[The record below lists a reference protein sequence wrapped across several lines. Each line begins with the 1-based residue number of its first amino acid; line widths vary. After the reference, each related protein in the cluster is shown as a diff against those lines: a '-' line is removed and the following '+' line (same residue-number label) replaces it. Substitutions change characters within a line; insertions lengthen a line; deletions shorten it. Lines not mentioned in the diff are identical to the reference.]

1 MLLKYTL
8 KNIFQKKGRLFI
20 ILFCMI
26 IACFAA
32 FMAAD
37 FGSSIDKVI
46 DNEMMSSF
54 GTADYMMIYGGSEG
68 VTDEYFAGLPE
79 IKYVCKRDV
88 NKREVTRD
96 EKLYT
101 YAVVDDIKFTSFNNV
116 NTALEMKLIPE
127 DAVPEKGKVTINK
140 TYSEKYGYKEGDSI
154 TLYDNDE
161 NEYSFTISKVFSG
174 NAQNRN
180 EMYGYISSEDA
191 NEMAKT
197 TTYYN
202 AYIDVDNEMRA
213 DFEKAL
219 AEAHPGTSLNALFT
233 QNGVED
239 LMNQITSFFYLL
251 FVMMFLLVVFVTVSF
266 TEKIINERMSVIGTL
281 RSIGVSMR
289 KTAFILLFENI
300 LYALIG
306 GTVGLLLYSIVRN
319 LFIELMADGVPVDI
333 GPINPITILLVFLGA
348 ILVQMLIPGIEMLK
362 AIKTSIRD
370 IIFDTRDSEYKLS
383 KSKVILGAVLIVIGF
398 IIGFTIKNLYTTL
411 CSMIIVVAGVALV
424 MPIILKK
431 VSETLSRTFEK
442 SAKPVAELA
451 AVEAG
456 SKKHNFGSAILA
468 VASILVT
475 AVVFIAGQSL
485 LSAFKDPKYSCDVV
499 VESARLSAGKYEFI
513 KETENVD
520 SIDMRF
526 YQDAVT
532 TDVGY
537 GDGKKAG
544 IAIMALTNLST
555 YKGMGELPDSL
566 GKNEMVINA
575 AAASRLGVR
584 EGNTIKLTFHISE
597 IFPMERELVVKKIS
611 DKSEFMSSPT
621 IIISSEMYMEVFTDN
636 PSEIFINTSEPDE
649 VKEILE
655 DNLTNG
661 EIVKTNQEI
670 IRENEEN
677 NKSMIYI
684 ISGVIIAAVILSLVG
699 ISGNQVISFVARKKE
714 YAMLHS
720 CACPLGKIIRMIW
733 IENGLVFGVAGIV
746 AFIVCIPLSMLASK
760 AFVLAELGIGLTV
773 KPVSLLIYII
783 ILWVITMMTAL
794 TPIRGLKKMNT
805 AAEMKYE

>member
-37 FGSSIDKVI
+37 FGSAIDKVI
-46 DNEMMSSF
+46 ESQVASSF
-54 GTADYMMIYGGSEG
+54 GTADYLMIYGGREG

-88 NKREVTRD
+88 NKREVTRN

-101 YAVVDDIKFTSFNNV
+101 YAVADSIKFTSFNNID
-116 NTALEMKLIPE
+116 TAIEMKLIPE
-127 DAVPEKGKVTINK
+127 NAVPEKGKVTINK
-140 TYSEKYGYKEGDSI
+140 KYSEKYGYEEGDTI
-154 TLYDNDE
+154 ILHDADE
-161 NEYSFTISKVFSG
+161 KEYSFVVSKVFSG
-174 NAQNRN
+174 KAQRRN

-197 TTYYN
+197 TTYSN
-202 AYIDVDNEMRA
+202 AFIDVDNEMRA

-219 AEAHPGTSLNALFT
+219 AAAHPGTSLNPLFT
-233 QNGVED
+233 QGGTED

-289 KTAFILLFENI
+289 KTAFILLFENV

-306 GTVGLLLYSIVRN
+306 GIVGLILYALARDV
-319 LFIELMADGVPVDI
+319 FIGVLSEGVPVDI
-333 GPINPITILLVFLGA
+333 GPINPVTIFLVFLGA
-348 ILVQMLIPGIEMLK
+348 ILVQLLIPGLEMLK

-383 KSKVILGAVLIVIGF
+383 YYRVTLGAVIIILGF
-398 IIGFTIKNLYTTL
+398 IIGFTVNNLYTTL
-411 CSMIIVVAGVALV
+411 CSMILVVAGVALV

-431 VSETLSRTFEK
+431 VSDVLHRFFEK
-442 SAKPVAELA
+442 TGKPVAELA
-451 AVEAG
+451 AIEAG

-475 AVVFIAGQSL
+475 SIVFIAGQSL
-485 LSAFKDPKYSCDVV
+485 LSAFSDPIYNCDVV
-499 VESARLSAGKYEFI
+499 VKDARLRASKYEFI
-513 KETENVD
+513 KETEGVE
-520 SIDMRF
+520 SIDMR
-526 YQDAVT
+526 YVKEAVT
-532 TDVGY
+532 TDIGY
-537 GDGKKAG
+537 GNGQKLG
-544 IAIMALTNLST
+544 MTVMAMSDMNT
-555 YKGMGELPDSL
+555 YKGMGDLPSSL
-566 GKNEMVINA
+566 AYNEMIINQS
-575 AAASRLGVR
+575 AASKLGIG
-584 EGNTIKLTFHISE
+584 EGDSIKLVFHISE
-597 IFPMERELVVKKIS
+597 IFPMERELIVKTVS

-621 IIISSEMYMEVFTDN
+621 IIISTDLYMEIFTDE
-636 PSEIFINTSEPDE
+636 PSEIFIHTDDPDT

-655 DNLTNG
+655 DNLANG
-661 EIVKTNQEI
+661 EDVKTNEEI
-670 IRENEEN
+670 ILENEESN
-677 NKSMIYI
+677 QSLIYI
-684 ISGVIIAAVILSLVG
+684 ILGVIIASVILSLVG

-720 CACPLGKIIRMIW
+720 CACPMGKIIRMIW

-746 AFIVCIPLSMLASK
+746 AFIMSIPLSMLASK
-760 AFVLAELGIGLTV
+760 AFVLADLGIGLTV
-773 KPVSLLIYII
+773 KPGSLLIYII
-783 ILWVITMMTAL
+783 ILWVITLMTSL